1 MRNVKATRLKRLVQ
15 GFGGRTI
22 LVVGDIML
30 DRYIWGKVERISPEA
45 PIPVVHVQRESDLA
59 GGAANVANNIR
70 ALGGQ
75 VLMAGVIGQDGQGK
89 EIVRLLRHERVDTKL
104 IMQDDGRPTIS
115 KTRVI
120 AHSQQVVRIDHENPR
135 PINADLEEALLKKI
149 KTIIPK
155 VDAIILSDYN
165 KGLLTPLLCAEVIAL
180 AKKYHKIITGDP
192 KPDNIGNFKGLTL
205 ISPNQTETEKA
216 SRIKIV
222 DQRSLRAAGQ
232 RLLEQLDC
240 EAILVT
246 RGEEGMAL
254 FEKQAGFSDIHTVAQ
269 EVYDVSGAGD
279 TVISTL
285 TLALAG
291 GANFKEAAV
300 AANCAAGITVGEI
313 GVATTNQKE
322 LTQRIGEEPWKSS

>member
-1 MRNVKATRLKRLVQ
+1 MRNVKAARLKRLVQ
-15 GFGGRTI
+15 GFSGKTI

-59 GGAANVANNIR
+59 GGAANVANNLC

-75 VLMAGVIGQDGQGK
+75 VLLAGVIGQDGQGT
-89 EIVRLLRHERVDTKL
+89 EILRLLRREGVATKL
-104 IMQDDGRPTIS
+104 IVQDSGRPTIS

-120 AHSQQVVRIDHENPR
+120 AHSQQVVRIDHENPH
-135 PINADLEEALLKKI
+135 PIDAELEKTLLKKI
-149 KTIIPK
+149 KTAIPK
-155 VDAIILSDYN
+155 VDAVILSDYN
-165 KGLLTPLLCAEVIAL
+165 KGLLTPSLCAEVIAM
-180 AKKYHKIITGDP
+180 ANHYHKIITGDP
-192 KPDNIGNFKGLTL
+192 KPENIGNFVGLTL
-205 ISPNQTETEKA
+205 ISPNQMEAEKA
-216 SRIKIV
+216 SQMKIK
-222 DQRSLRAAGQ
+222 DRHSLKVAGQ
-232 RLLEQLDC
+232 RLLEQLNC
-240 EAILVT
+240 EAILIT

-254 FEKQAGFSDIHTVAQ
+254 FERQAGFSDIHTVAR

-285 TLALAG
+285 TLALAS

-300 AANCAAGITVGEI
+300 AANCAAGITVAEV

-322 LTQRIGEEPWKSS
+322 LSKRIGEEPWKSS